1 MVAVKDVGVEI
12 SQKVKERNCRGTLPA
27 RPRGSER
34 GRAHRFGNGHADR
47 AGGTGG
53 VTSQHQTLQGGSL
66 RDNEK
71 WLARM
76 QCLKTSF
83 FFPDCALI
91 EKFSFII
98 HFFYKTKW
106 PLLFPLSFLIPLPE
120 LLNRSFKALCLSLY

>member
-1 MVAVKDVGVEI
+1 M
-12 SQKVKERNCRGTLPA
+12 
-27 RPRGSER
+27 
-34 GRAHRFGNGHADR
+34 
-47 AGGTGG
+47 
-53 VTSQHQTLQGGSL
+53 TSQHQTLQGGSL
-66 RDNEK
+66 RDNENK
-71 WLARM
+71 FV
-76 QCLKTSF
+76 F